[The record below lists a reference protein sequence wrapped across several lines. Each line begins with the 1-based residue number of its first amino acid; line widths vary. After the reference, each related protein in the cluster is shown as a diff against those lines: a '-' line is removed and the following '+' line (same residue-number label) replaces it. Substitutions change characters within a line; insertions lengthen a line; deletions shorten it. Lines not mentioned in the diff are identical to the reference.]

1 MEDNQEIF
9 KNKHKIKGDIK
20 FSIYLNDE
28 QREAKR
34 IILENTVTVIKG
46 NAGSGKS
53 AVAVATALDLL
64 FKKEIEKII
73 ITRPAIASFEDIGYL
88 PGSKDEKLQPYLAP
102 LYDIMNKVYKKEIIE
117 KHLAEGNIEV
127 IPLGFMRG
135 RNFSNCLVIV
145 DEGQNVQDK
154 QMQLLLGRLCKGSKM
169 VICGDSSQIDL
180 KDKKLSGFDFI
191 CKNMK
196 DINGFEVVTLK
207 VNHRAPI
214 VEEILKIYKEVE

>member
-135 RNFSNCLVIV
+135 
-145 DEGQNVQDK
+145 QNVQDK